1 MEQIYSQSSC
11 RTSRNEMNFNEIIDA
26 CDNYLHNPTENPLTI
41 PKLWSQGR
49 TVYGGLSAALLF
61 HAIKKQVNPEY
72 QVKNINTNFVGP
84 MLTDEPIEIE
94 VQEVRTGKNVSQW
107 LAFGR
112 QAEKTC
118 TLLQACFVRD
128 RDSKITINNAPP
140 LTLGA
145 PNKKSFIPQIPKV
158 TPKFLKNFDL
168 AILGGGIPF
177 TGRKTDFYQG
187 WFRHKNTEGK
197 MNDVALVGLLDATP
211 PTVLQMLKW
220 PAPASTINWNLE
232 FIHPLPSLDMQD
244 WVAFDDQSVHAKD
257 GYSAVEMHVWDK
269 QGRLLALSRQ
279 TIAVFD

>member
-1 MEQIYSQSSC
+1 
-11 RTSRNEMNFNEIIDA
+11 MNFNEIIDA
-26 CDNYLHNPTENPLTI
+26 CDHYLQNPTKNTLTI
-41 PKLWSQGR
+41 PKQWSQGR

-61 HAIKKQVNPEY
+61 HAIKKQVNPAF

-84 MLTDEPIEIE
+84 MLTDVPINIE

-107 LAFGR
+107 LAFGK
-112 QAEKTC
+112 QGDKTC
-118 TLLQACFVRD
+118 TLVQACFVRD
-128 RDSKITINNAPP
+128 RESNITINNAPP
-140 LTLGA
+140 LALGA
-145 PNKKSFIPQIPKV
+145 PSKKSFIPQIPKV

-187 WFRHKNTEGK
+187 WFRHKNTEGV

-232 FIHPLPSLDMQD
+232 FIHPLPELALSD

-269 QGRLLALSRQ
+269 EGRLLALSRQ